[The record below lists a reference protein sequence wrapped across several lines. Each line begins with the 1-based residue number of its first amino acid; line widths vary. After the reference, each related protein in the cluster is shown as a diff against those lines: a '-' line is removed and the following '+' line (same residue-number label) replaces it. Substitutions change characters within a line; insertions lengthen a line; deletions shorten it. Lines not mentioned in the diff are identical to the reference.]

1 MSLWEAV
8 EERLFDLRVMCLNFS
23 TNRLWQIAFSKKGHT
38 SISSPP
44 YSSKTLALPPQDG
57 ESRSP
62 PCEPGQDIMVAGQRD
77 SGVAT

>member
-8 EERLFDLRVMCLNFS
+8 EESLSNLQVMCLNFS
-23 TNRLWQIAFSKKGHT
+23 TNCLWQIAFSKKDHT
-38 SISSPP
+38 SISSPT

-57 ESRSP
+57 ESQFP

-77 SGVAT
+77 SVLAT